1 MQKKRLMSR
10 SRDPLQLSNTTPMTL
25 PDERYRS
32 IMQAKRLLEELCSP
46 SLTPRVAAGIRD
58 RARGALRHYPSEYEL
73 QQLEQFAPHIIQQQ
87 MEPLYK
93 MIKQHEMAESVA
105 KDYAAEGMIK
115 QHSTAAKRINLDDP
129 GWEPHL

>member
-1 MQKKRLMSR
+1 M
-10 SRDPLQLSNTTPMTL
+10 QLSNRTPMTL

-32 IMQAKRLLEELCSP
+32 ILQAKKLLEELCSP
-46 SLTPRVAAGIRD
+46 TMTPRVAAGIRD
-58 RARGALRHYPSEYEL
+58 RARGALRHYPGEYDL
-73 QQLEQFAPHIIQQQ
+73 KQLEQFAPHIVQQQ

-115 QHSTAAKRINLDDP
+115 QHETAARKLNLDDP
-129 GWEPHL
+129 DWEPHT